1 MADEVAQKIEAD
13 IILPKSAV
21 KPEYKGGLVRSL
33 RSLLG
38 DQQAHSCRGP
48 LVLGI
53 RDVSRELQFK
63 SSYTVVEHTPEESI
77 ELEIER
83 HALEQIEKL
92 QAAARDGDFTE
103 LFRLLG
109 TSEAESVSH
118 GLVVMEISFPLLVR
132 AARPSLAKPVRAD
145 RQL

>member
-1 MADEVAQKIEAD
+1 M
-13 IILPKSAV
+13 
-21 KPEYKGGLVRSL
+21 RSL

-38 DQQAHSCRGP
+38 DQQAHSYRGP
-48 LVLGI
+48 PLDFVLGI
-53 RDVSRELQFK
+53 RDVSRDLQFR
-63 SSYTVVEHTPEESI
+63 SSYTVVEHAPEESI

-109 TSEAESVSH
+109 TSEAQRPEQKKTGNSSKPTA
-118 GLVVMEISFPLLVR
+118 GFTR
-132 AARPSLAKPVRAD
+132 AAP
-145 RQL
+145 